1 MRKRNSSQSPRR
13 LREVDQSSLIL
24 FVKGNLNDV
33 HLKSECVDADGKVM
47 PDETDTTQ
55 SEGGGKFHFK
65 YFGEDGSICK
75 MTFSQEGSE
84 VKKPLENMDLGRK

>member
-1 MRKRNSSQSPRR
+1 M
-13 LREVDQSSLIL
+13 
-24 FVKGNLNDV
+24 NDV

-65 YFGEDGSICK
+65 YFGEDGSKCK

-84 VKKPLENMDLGRK
+84 VKRTHNIMDLNLAESKRTKIHTHRT